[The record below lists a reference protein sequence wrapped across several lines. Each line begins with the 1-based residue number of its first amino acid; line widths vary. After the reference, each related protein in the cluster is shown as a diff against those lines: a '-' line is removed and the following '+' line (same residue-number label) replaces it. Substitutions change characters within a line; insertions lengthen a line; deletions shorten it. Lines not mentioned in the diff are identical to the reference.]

1 MRYGEAG
8 MNSIILVDEFINCN
22 ARVRENSNLYMTSP
36 LGSDDQTSTMSSLSE
51 SKDLRLWL
59 ELSKDHSRTEEMLN

>member
-8 MNSIILVDEFINCN
+8 MNPIILVDEFINCN
-22 ARVRENSNLYMTSP
+22 ARVREDSNLYMTSP